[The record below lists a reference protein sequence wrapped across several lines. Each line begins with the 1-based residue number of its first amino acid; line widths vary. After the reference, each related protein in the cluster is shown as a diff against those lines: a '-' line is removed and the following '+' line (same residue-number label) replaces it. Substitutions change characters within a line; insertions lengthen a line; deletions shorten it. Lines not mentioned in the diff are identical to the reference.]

1 MGACRIDIRIRPALE
16 REAAALTGI
25 AVRAK
30 ASWGYPATWIDD
42 WRHALTLS
50 AEYIRNHEVFTA
62 EFGGEIAG
70 LASLE
75 LDGRDALIG
84 NLWVAPEYH
93 GRGIGRALIG
103 HCIVVAQKR
112 GLATLRVESDPHALG
127 FYRRMGATQIDA
139 VPAPLP
145 GLPERTLP
153 ILRFEL
159 D

>member
-1 MGACRIDIRIRPALE
+1 M
-16 REAAALTGI
+16 
-25 AVRAK
+25 
-30 ASWGYPATWIDD
+30 
-42 WRHALTLS
+42 
-50 AEYIRNHEVFTA
+50 
-62 EFGGEIAG
+62 
-70 LASLE
+70 
-75 LDGRDALIG
+75 
-84 NLWVAPEYH
+84 VAPEYH

-153 ILRFEL
+153 IRYVFCRWVVRWRKR
-159 D
+159 DTTMC